1 MNIKVN
7 DKPVSTSAT
16 TVAQLVDEMSLPGH
30 GVAVAVANKMVQR
43 VDWETTPLN
52 EGDSVIIIKASCGG

>member
-7 DKPVSTSAT
+7 DKPVSTAAT
-16 TVAQLVDEMSLPGH
+16 TVAQLVDEMSLPTS
-30 GVAVAVANKMVQR
+30 GVAVAIDNKMVQR
-43 VDWETTPLN
+43 IDWETTPLS